1 MQRKRVGAWL
11 LQHLVPGLRMKVLVL
26 GSSSGC
32 CEPCNIAA
40 ACAGTMSDT
49 MMQMLHQLPSRKLL
63 AHLCPGSAMHDGM
76 EIEL

>member
-1 MQRKRVGAWL
+1 MQRAAIGAWS
-11 LQHLVPGLRMKVLVL
+11 LQHLVPGRHVKVLVL

-40 ACAGTMSDT
+40 ACTGTMSDT
-49 MMQMLHQLPSRKLL
+49 VMQMLHRLPSRELL

-76 EIEL
+76 AVEL

>member
-1 MQRKRVGAWL
+1 
-11 LQHLVPGLRMKVLVL
+11 MKVLVL

-49 MMQMLHQLPSRKLL
+49 MMQMLHRLARRELL

>member
-1 MQRKRVGAWL
+1 MQRAAIGARL

-26 GSSSGC
+26 GSSSGR

-40 ACAGTMSDT
+40 ARTGTMPDT
-49 MMQMLHQLPSRKLL
+49 MLQMLHRLPSRKVL

-76 EIEL
+76 ELEL

>member
-1 MQRKRVGAWL
+1 MQRAAIGAWL

-40 ACAGTMSDT
+40 ACTGTMSDT
-49 MMQMLHQLPSRKLL
+49 MMQMLHQLPSRKVL
-63 AHLCPGSAMHDGM
+63 AYLCPGSAMRDGM
-76 EIEL
+76 VIEL